1 MKNYSYEQ
9 AYFLGYGKKGL
20 QSLALID
27 PPLPFGSQILPNG
40 TFHLNRSRI
49 SL

>member
-1 MKNYSYEQ
+1 MKNYRYEQ
-9 AYFLGYGKKGL
+9 AYFSGYRKKGL